1 MSLEVFHRIL
11 VADDGSPDGE
21 RAASVAVALGA
32 KMKAEVILLGV
43 VEPPN
48 VQAEGEG
55 LPVEDPSICRRK
67 MEERFERFLKLGK
80 SLGIEMRIEIVEG
93 RPAEQIRKRAEVDGV
108 DLIVVGRRK
117 LSGIR
122 RWFEGST
129 SGALLRDTTCSV
141 MVVR

>member
-1 MSLEVFHRIL
+1 MSWEMFQRIL

-32 KMKAEVILLGV
+32 KLKAEVILLGV

-55 LPVEDPSICRRK
+55 LLVEDPSSCRRR

-80 SLGIEMRIEIVEG
+80 AHGMEMMVEIVEG
-93 RPAEQIRKRAEVDGV
+93 RPSEQIRKRAEIDRV
-108 DLIVVGRRK
+108 DLVIVGRRK
-117 LSGIR
+117 LSGFR

-129 SGALLRDTTCSV
+129 SEALLRECSCSI
-141 MVVR
+141 MVAR